1 MPGENVP
8 FRAEPLGMLRVP
20 LLPRTAAAESRAAI
34 DPRDRD
40 QVARY
45 LDALTSDARVEEALA
60 VSSPSLHRAV
70 ETLRGGAPMRPN
82 ALRKLTLSA
91 TRYVLRAASRA
102 TPFGLLAG
110 VAPVSFGD
118 GCRVRMG
125 TRHRKAVRPDGG
137 WLLGVLAT
145 WEGDM
150 DVLRGLRVVTND
162 LGFARG
168 RRWVLPF
175 ADAVE
180 DPTDSARHDSAG
192 HDSAR
197 QDASERQHEG
207 HGVQEVSVRHT
218 APVRTVLAMAHRPVL
233 AGELLQ
239 HLDDAYP
246 GVRAS
251 AKEGLVLG
259 LVRLGFLLTELR
271 PPLSETDPLRY
282 AIDALNAAGRAD
294 EAGRLASVG
303 DLLEQYGA
311 QHAGAGLGHWRT
323 VLDTMGA
330 LRTGD
335 RSIQVDTRL
344 DAEVTL
350 PREVLREA
358 ERAAAAL
365 RLAAPDAAGQWAEL
379 REYRD
384 AFVER
389 YGTGRAVPLSDVL
402 DPHTGLGPPAGYDHP
417 RSERRQPA
425 RGEASERGRSR
436 DALLAELALG
446 AVASGAREVVLD
458 DAVLDRLAGS
468 RTPPAAALDLC
479 LHLTAP
485 SQQAVEEGDF
495 TLVIS
500 PTTASLSLGDLF
512 GRFAY
517 LLDDVD
523 ALGGLVR
530 RAATDAAGDG
540 ACPAQLDFTPRG
552 GRSTN
557 VVRVPSFWSE
567 RVAVGRFA
575 DRSSGAV
582 RGMGDL
588 ALAADLDQLYVVDA
602 STGQEIVPQF
612 PTMLNPHLAPAA
624 VRLLREVPKM
634 GTAVQGLWSWGELGR
649 LPCLPRVRYGRSV
662 LAPARWQLS
671 ATDLADSSL
680 PDEEWGRRLD
690 AWRARWNVPDRVV
703 VGSTDRRTE
712 LDLTAP
718 LHRML
723 LRRELGRGAPVAAY
737 ETPED
742 AGAGDGW
749 LATDAG
755 AFTSE
760 LVLPL
765 LPAPSPATPPSP
777 TAAQPS
783 ATPRPP
789 AAGPRT
795 PRFSP
800 VAPPAPRHSR
810 AWLYGRLYAAAARH
824 NEILTE
830 QLPRLLAALPPG
842 VDRWFFIRY
851 SDLTGAHLRLR
862 FHGDPDTL
870 HGELTPGVLDWVE
883 QLRGMRLAGAFV
895 LDGYEPEAHRYGG
908 HEALEAAEEVFHRDS
923 AAVLEQLLLRA
934 TDAVTVEPAVL
945 AAANYLDLSRQVH
958 GDQWPDWHLTRP
970 RDEENHAYF
979 RDHRAAALHLLDDGG
994 IRAAFP
1000 AGKADAVL
1008 AACAARAAAMRA
1020 YASVAREPSVLASVF
1035 HMHHNRLVGTS
1046 RTSENRS
1053 LAVARGLAQAE
1064 HGRRKHLR

>member
-1 MPGENVP
+1 MPGENLP

-20 LLPRTAAAESRAAI
+20 LLPRTAAAASRAAV

-40 QVARY
+40 QVGRY
-45 LDALTSDARVEEALA
+45 LDALISDARVEEALA

-70 ETLRGGAPMRPN
+70 EMLRSGAPMRPN

-118 GCRVRMG
+118 GCHVRMG

-150 DVLRGLRVVTND
+150 DVLRELRVVTND

-175 ADAVE
+175 ADGVE
-180 DPTDSARHDSAG
+180 DPTAGQDSEGRDSP
-192 HDSAR
+192 AR
-197 QDASERQHEG
+197 QHGG

-218 APVRTVLAMAHRPVL
+218 GPVKTVLAAARRPVR
-233 AGELLQ
+233 AGELLE

-246 GVRAS
+246 EVAAS

-259 LVRLGFLLTELR
+259 LVRQGFLLTELR
-271 PPLSETDPLRY
+271 PPLAETDPLRY
-282 AIDALNAAGRAD
+282 TIDVLEAAGRTD
-294 EAGRLASVG
+294 EAGQLASIG
-303 DLLEQYGA
+303 ALLEDYGA
-311 QHAGAGLGHWRT
+311 HRVGSGLDSRRT
-323 VLDTMGA
+323 ALDAMGA
-330 LRTGD
+330 LCTDD

-344 DAEVTL
+344 DADVTL

-365 RLAAPDAAGQWAEL
+365 RRAAPHAAGRWAEL

-384 AFVER
+384 AFIER
-389 YGTGRAVPLSDVL
+389 YGTGRAVPLRDVL

-417 RSERRQPA
+417 RGERRAPA
-425 RGEASERGRSR
+425 RGEPSEHGRAR

-446 AVASGAREVVLD
+446 AVVSGAREVVLD
-458 DAVLDRLAGS
+458 DAVLDRLAGPQ
-468 RTPPAAALDLC
+468 TPPAAALDLC

-485 SQQAVEEGDF
+485 SRQAVEEGDF
-495 TLVIS
+495 RLVIS
-500 PTTASLSLGDLF
+500 PTTASMSLGDLF

-523 ALGGLVR
+523 ALGALVR
-530 RAATDAAGDG
+530 RAAADAARDG
-540 ACPAQLDFTPRG
+540 ACPAHLDFTPLG

-557 VVRVPSFWSE
+557 VVRVPSFWTE
-567 RVAVGRFA
+567 RIAVGRFA

-582 RGMGDL
+582 RGMDDL
-588 ALAADLDQLYVVDA
+588 ALAADMDRLYVVDA

-624 VRLLREVPKM
+624 VRLLREVAKT
-634 GTAVQGLWSWGELGR
+634 GTEVQGLWSWCELGR
-649 LPCLPRVRYGRSV
+649 LPHLPRVRYARSV
-662 LAPARWQLS
+662 LAPARWRLP
-671 ATDLADSSL
+671 ATDLTDSSL
-680 PDEEWGRRLD
+680 PDQEWERCLD
-690 AWRARWNVPDRVV
+690 AWRARWNVPDRVI
-703 VGSTDRRTE
+703 VGSADRRTE

-723 LRRELGRGAPVAAY
+723 LRRELGRGAPVTAY

-749 LATDAG
+749 LATDEG

-765 LPAPSPATPPSP
+765 LPTPSPAS
-777 TAAQPS
+777 
-783 ATPRPP
+783 
-789 AAGPRT
+789 RT
-795 PRFSP
+795 PAPRISP

-810 AWLYGRLYAAAARH
+810 AWLYGRLYASAARH
-824 NEILTE
+824 DEILAE

-851 SDLTGAHLRLR
+851 TDPTGAHLRLR

-883 QLRGMRLAGAFV
+883 QLRDMRLAGTFV

-908 HEALEAAEEVFHRDS
+908 HEALEAAEEVFHHDS
-923 AAVLEQLLLRA
+923 AAVLEQLRLRA
-934 TDAVTVEPAVL
+934 ADAMTVEPAVL
-945 AAANYLDLSRQVH
+945 AAANYLDLARQVH
-958 GDQWPDWHLTRP
+958 GDQWPDWHLSRP
-970 RDEENHAYF
+970 RDEANHAHF
-979 RDHRAAALHLLDDGG
+979 RDHRAAALRLLDEGG
-994 IRAAFP
+994 IRAAFT
-1000 AGKADAVL
+1000 AGTADVVL

-1035 HMHHNRLVGTS
+1035 HMHHNRLIGTS

-1053 LAVARGLAQAE
+1053 LAVARGLAQVE